1 MKIKLCQITL
11 NAGRVNASLKFQNI
25 KQSIGCWESNLWALP
40 LNPNSFL
47 DLGNLSLDLNKQN
60 LAQALKV
67 GPLKVLC
74 GSNMIFLFWGA
85 ALLEIHT
92 DQGPRLVAA
101 AALAASI
108 TTSNSNTSF
117 RLVLFIVCSGCNKKY
132 SLQWYYSL

>member
-1 MKIKLCQITL
+1 MSNNIQRRL
-11 NAGRVNASLKFQNI
+11 NKRQFEVSKHQTRFRCLK
-25 KQSIGCWESNLWALP
+25 SYLWVLP
-40 LNPNSFL
+40 LKSNSFL
-47 DLGNLSLDLNKQN
+47 DIRKLSLDLNKQN
-60 LAQALKV
+60 LAQALKF
-67 GPLKVLC
+67 GPLKVSC